1 MLAHALVLDGI
12 NARSMPAGAVSAE
25 HISRLDLAGVQG
37 VCLSYFSPTPEAH
50 LRYVARRLRRRQP
63 GLQIVAALW
72 NAPPALLAPGA
83 AAELGVDAVVH
94 TVIEASQC
102 LLSRLGMA
110 SAELSP
116 APPATQSPAPADRA
130 EADGVEAL
138 SMPLPAAMAQTAQR
152 LADVFDASAAM
163 VSLID
168 QTCQVWQAGKH
179 PGRSGPSGT
188 AQAPHL
194 EILMEWSLG
203 QSQPQAVC
211 DIARDPRLAQQA
223 ALQQAGVRF
232 VATTP
237 LRTSAGEMVG
247 ALCVMDSEPRQL
259 SEREIHLLE
268 TVADELMRNVPAH
281 DPGST
286 DALAPPELAALA
298 QTRGLQVAP
307 T

>member
-1 MLAHALVLDGI
+1 M
-12 NARSMPAGAVSAE
+12 
-25 HISRLDLAGVQG
+25 
-37 VCLSYFSPTPEAH
+37 
-50 LRYVARRLRRRQP
+50 
-63 GLQIVAALW
+63 
-72 NAPPALLAPGA
+72 
-83 AAELGVDAVVH
+83 H

-102 LLSRLGMA
+102 LLSRSGTA
-110 SAELSP
+110 HAVVSP
-116 APPATQSPAPADRA
+116 APPATQSPGPADQA
-130 EADGVEAL
+130 GAAGIEAL

-152 LADVFDASAAM
+152 LADVFDASAAI

-194 EILMEWSLG
+194 EVLMEWSLD
-203 QSQPQAVC
+203 QSQPQAVY

-223 ALQQAGVRF
+223 PLQQAGVRF

-268 TVADELMRNVPAH
+268 TVADELMRSVPAH
-281 DPGST
+281 GPGS
-286 DALAPPELAALA
+286 AAVQAPPELAALA
-298 QTRGLQVAP
+298 QSRGLQVAP